1 MKRSVDFS
9 ISATHPSLVG
19 HFPGNPVVPAVLLLE
34 QVRLRLSELIADRRI
49 GEIRQVKFH
58 HPLLPEQQA
67 LLDLEMNDSRVRFSI
82 SRADQLI
89 SRGEIDL
96 TNES

>member
-19 HFPGNPVVPAVLLLE
+19 HFPGNPIVPAVLLLE
-34 QVRLRLSELIADRRI
+34 QVRCQLSELISDRRI
-49 GEIRQVKFH
+49 GEIRQVKFYS
-58 HPLLPEQQA
+58 PLLPEQQA
-67 LLDLEMNDSRVRFSI
+67 LLDLEVNDNRVQFSV

-89 SRGEIDL
+89 TRGEIDL